1 MDAPELEVSDD
12 PTLALLTVEE
22 AARRL
27 RIGRT
32 LCFRLVGSGE
42 LESVAVGRLRRV
54 PPAALHDYVNR
65 LRKVT
70 VGIRDDGKPDRR
82 HVERKTRAEVTEAVR
97 DLERQ
102 RDAKTVRKPGKP
114 WTVKTWLT
122 HWIENIA
129 PLGVNENT
137 MVGYGAAI
145 RKHLI
150 PGLGAHR
157 LDRLKPEHI
166 ETFYAAMQA
175 NGSKPA
181 TAHQAHRTFRTA
193 LNEAV
198 RRGHL
203 GQNPVRL
210 AKAPRVREDE
220 VEPYSVEEVRR
231 LLRAADKRR
240 NSARW
245 AVALSLGLRQG
256 EALGLKWTDVDL
268 DRGVLMVRRSRRR
281 PRYAH
286 GCGDTCGRK
295 AGYCP
300 QRKRTNP
307 ETADTKSRAGRRA
320 VGLPPQLVDL
330 LRTHRKRQDAERVA
344 AGDKWTEEGW
354 LFATETGR
362 GTSPR
367 TDYDDWKE
375 LLAAAKVRDGRL
387 HDARHTAATVLLILG
402 VSERAVM
409 GLMGWSSTA
418 MAARYQHMVDT
429 VRTDIARRV
438 DGLIWKPE
446 GRESADG
453 DTVRGPRV
461 G

>member
-1 MDAPELEVSDD
+1 M
-12 PTLALLTVEE
+12 EE
-22 AARRL
+22 KNKRTRQPN
-27 RIGRT
+27 GRSSIY
-32 LCFRLVGSGE
+32 LGKDGKWH
-42 LESVAVGRLRRV
+42 GR
-54 PPAALHDYVNR
+54 
-65 LRKVT
+65 VT

-82 HVERKTRAEVTEAVR
+82 HVERKTRAEVAEAVR
-97 DLERQ
+97 ELERQ

-114 WTVKTWLT
+114 WTVKSWLT
-122 HWIENIA
+122 HWIESIA

-137 MVGYGAAI
+137 MVGYGAAV

-175 NGSKPA
+175 KGSKPA
-181 TAHQAHRTFRTA
+181 TAHQTHRTFRTA

-268 DRGVLMVRRSRRR
+268 NGGVLMVRRSRRR
-281 PRYAH
+281 PQYAH
-286 GCGDTCGRK
+286 GCGDPCGRK

-300 QRKRTNP
+300 ERRRTNP

-429 VRTDIARRV
+429 VRTNIARQV
-438 DGLIWKPE
+438 DGLIWKP
-446 GRESADG
+446 DG
-453 DTVRGPRV
+453 DGPDDDDDGLTGALV
-461 G
+461 TAN

>member
-1 MDAPELEVSDD
+1 MEDESKKKRTRQPN
-12 PTLALLTVEE
+12 
-22 AARRL
+22 
-27 RIGRT
+27 GRSSIY
-32 LCFRLVGSGE
+32 LGGDGKWH
-42 LESVAVGRLRRV
+42 GR
-54 PPAALHDYVNR
+54 
-65 LRKVT
+65 VT
-70 VGIRDDGKPDRR
+70 VGIRDDGTPDRR
-82 HVERKTRAEVTEAVR
+82 HVKRKTRAEVTEAVR

-102 RDAKTVRKPGKP
+102 RETQTTRKPGRA
-114 WTVKTWLT
+114 WTVTTWLT
-122 HWIENIA
+122 HWIESIV
-129 PLGVNENT
+129 PLAVNENT
-137 MVGYGAAI
+137 AAGYGYAV

-166 ETFYAAMQA
+166 ERFYASMQQR
-175 NGSKPA
+175 GSAPA
-181 TAHQAHRTFRTA
+181 TAHQVHRTFRTA

-198 RRGHL
+198 RRGDL

-210 AKAPRVREDE
+210 AKAPRLRDDE
-220 VEPYSVEEVRR
+220 VEPFTVEEIRR
-231 LLRAADKRR
+231 LLRAADEGR

-256 EALGLKWTDVDL
+256 EALGLKWADVDL
-268 DRGVLMVRRSRRR
+268 KRGVLMVRRSRRR

-295 AGYCP
+295 PGYCP
-300 QRKRTNP
+300 ERRRTNP

-330 LRTHRKRQDAERVA
+330 LRTHRARQDVERTA
-344 AGDKWTEEGW
+344 AGEHWKEEGW
-354 LFATETGR
+354 LFPTATGR

-375 LLAAAKVRDGRL
+375 LLGRAKVRDGRL

-402 VSERAVM
+402 VPERAVM

-429 VRTDIARRV
+429 VRTGVAAQV
-438 DGLIWKPE
+438 DGFIW
-446 GRESADG
+446 ESGNDG
-453 DTVRGPRV
+453 SDEDDDGASGALVTTN
-461 G
+461 